1 MMTVL
6 ERQHVAKRSASP
18 VHLRARNE
26 GVRWDNAEYAV
37 PALRPDHRQS
47 LGKQAPVLHRLQ
59 RPLKAGVQRLLQGQV
74 IRVKRGPKLAPAA
87 RADGVVASPREAP
100 ARRGDAPSRRGDAV
114 ARPNVAEPSSG
125 PGAGPRIAAV
135 AAALGGRRGILVL
148 LCLFIVAAAVVAVAM
163 LGMPLAA
170 PHPALPAPADTDPA
184 LYALLV
190 PEPAPARDDLSPVL
204 LTSLKVGTYRT
215 RAGDSL
221 SRIAGV
227 YKLNIDTL
235 VSWNGIR
242 DARAIAVGTQLAI
255 PNADGL
261 KYTVRRGDTL
271 QGIALATGVPLN
283 NILDWNRL
291 SSSVI
296 SVGQELFLPGARM
309 NANELSRILGSFFQF
324 PVFGRISSYFGERP
338 DPFTGVER
346 PHNGIDIVNKPL
358 TPILAAAAGTVADV
372 GFNNNYG
379 NYVILKHAGFYQTL
393 YGHLT
398 RYLVSR
404 GQKVR
409 QGQEIGQ
416 LGTTGYSTGPH
427 LHFSIFHNGEA
438 VDPLRFLK

>member
-1 MMTVL
+1 MITVL
-6 ERQHVAKRSASP
+6 ERQRVIKRSASP

-26 GVRWDNAEYAV
+26 GVRWDNARYAA
-37 PALRPDHRQS
+37 PSPRPDPRPS
-47 LGKQAPVLHRLQ
+47 LGKQSPQIHHLPRPRETGTHRF
-59 RPLKAGVQRLLQGQV
+59 LQGQL
-74 IRVKRGPKLAPAA
+74 IRVKRGPKLRRKEATGHPLPRVEAAAAP
-87 RADGVVASPREAP
+87 GE
-100 ARRGDAPSRRGDAV
+100 
-114 ARPNVAEPSSG
+114 
-125 PGAGPRIAAV
+125 GAGRRFARV
-135 AAALGGRRGILVL
+135 AAALAGRRGLLILLCVLVL
-148 LCLFIVAAAVVAVAM
+148 VAAFVSI
-163 LGMPLAA
+163 GMFGLPVPIA
-170 PHPALPAPADTDPA
+170 HPVIPAPADTDRA

-215 RAGDSL
+215 QSGDSL
-221 SRIAGV
+221 SRIAARFKV
-227 YKLNIDTL
+227 NIDTL

-242 DARAIAVGTQLAI
+242 DARSMAVGTQLSI
-255 PNADGL
+255 PNANGL

-271 QGIALATGVPLN
+271 QGIALSSGVPLN
-283 NILDWNRL
+283 SILDWNRL

-296 SVGQELFLPGARM
+296 TVGQEIFLPGARM
-309 NANELSRILGSFFQF
+309 NANDLGRILGSLFQF
-324 PVFGRISSYFGERP
+324 PVFGRISSFFGERP

-358 TPILAAAAGTVADV
+358 TPILAAASGTVADV
-372 GFNNNYG
+372 GFNNNFG
-379 NYVILKHAGFYQTL
+379 NYIILKHSGFYQTL

-404 GQKVR
+404 GQKIR